1 MSHTTV
7 WRNRD
12 RNLDL
17 TPGLLHEEALGGAGR
32 WADDLAVI
40 DATTGAAVG
49 YSELA
54 DRARGFAA
62 GLRARGARRG
72 DVLSLVASN
81 GPDFPIAMHG
91 ALCAGLT
98 LAPASPLL
106 TARELGAFLRQVRAR
121 FVVADAGALPTVR
134 QAAGA
139 AGVETVFVLG
149 SLPGDGPSAHEP
161 VDPQAI
167 ALLMSSSG
175 TTGLPKSA
183 AHTHAGAVAMLRG
196 FASFPLTRLGPDDIV
211 GGVIPMAHIFGSVL
225 LNSRCARGRGSSRCG
240 ASSSRRSWPWCRST
254 ASPSSPQYR
263 RWRGPWLAIRWWT
276 ATTSLRCGSC
286 SSAPRRAR
294 PRSSASAAHAW
305 AARWASPSG

>member
-1 MSHTTV
+1 
-7 WRNRD
+7 
-12 RNLDL
+12 
-17 TPGLLHEEALGGAGR
+17 
-32 WADDLAVI
+32 
-40 DATTGAAVG
+40 
-49 YSELA
+49 
-54 DRARGFAA
+54 
-62 GLRARGARRG
+62 
-72 DVLSLVASN
+72 
-81 GPDFPIAMHG
+81 MHG

-139 AGVETVFVLG
+139 SGVETVFVLG

-196 FASFPLTRLGPDDIV
+196 FASFPLARLGPDDVV
-211 GGVIPMAHIFGSVL
+211 GGVIPMAHIFGSVP
-225 LNSRCARGRGSSRCG
+225 G
-240 ASSSRRSWPWCRST
+240 
-254 ASPSSPQYR
+254 SPSPGGPAMTSP
-263 RWRGPWLAIRWWT
+263 
-276 ATTSLRCGSC
+276 RCGSY

-294 PRSSASAAHAW
+294 PRSSASAPHAW